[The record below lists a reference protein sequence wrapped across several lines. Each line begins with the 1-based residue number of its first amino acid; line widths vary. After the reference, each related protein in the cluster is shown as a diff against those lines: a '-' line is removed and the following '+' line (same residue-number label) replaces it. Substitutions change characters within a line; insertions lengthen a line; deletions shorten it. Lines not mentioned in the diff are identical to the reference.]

1 MEESLR
7 SFINFRKNLC
17 LSFKNY
23 SDANMNLLDSLSSN
37 LSAKSL
43 AQLTLNSEYKRK
55 YTSAYKSV
63 AKLEYRDDMSMPSI
77 ASELVPSPEK
87 RSFHMM
93 ALDVTPAK
101 AVYSKKKG
109 DRTPVYSP
117 TKIPGQKP
125 ITVGH
130 KYSFVV
136 SLPEKKDTSP
146 PWVLPLDVKRVKSS
160 KKDHEVGADQ
170 IQELL
175 KNQRLPYGKE
185 LTMVLGDTSYGSKQF
200 LKKLESDL
208 KKTACHGKDQRITGS
223 V

>member
-1 MEESLR
+1 
-7 SFINFRKNLC
+7 
-17 LSFKNY
+17 
-23 SDANMNLLDSLSSN
+23 MNLLDSLSSN
-37 LSAKSL
+37 LNAKSL

-55 YTSAYKSV
+55 YTSVYKSV
-63 AKLEYRDDMSMPSI
+63 AKLEYNPGMSMASI
-77 ASELVPSPEK
+77 AAELVQKPTK
-87 RSFHMM
+87 RTFHMI
-93 ALDVTPAK
+93 ALDVTPVK
-101 AVYSKKKG
+101 AVYSNKKD

-170 IQELL
+170 IKELL
-175 KNQRLPYGKE
+175 KNPQLPYGNE
-185 LTMVLGDTSYGSKQF
+185 LTMALGDTSYGIKKF
-200 LKKLESDL
+200 LKNLESDL
-208 KKTACHGKDQRITGS
+208 KKTACHGKGQRITGS

>member
-1 MEESLR
+1 MEESFR
-7 SFINFRKNLC
+7 SFINFRKKLC

-23 SDANMNLLDSLSSN
+23 ADANMNLLDSLCSN
-37 LSAKSL
+37 LNAKSL

-55 YTSAYKSV
+55 YTSVYKSV
-63 AKLEYRDDMSMPSI
+63 DKLEYRDDMSMPSI
-77 ASELVPSPEK
+77 ASELVSSPEK

-93 ALDVTPAK
+93 ALDVTPVK
-101 AVYSKKKG
+101 AVYSNKKG
-109 DRTPVYSP
+109 DRTLVHSP

-130 KYSFVV
+130 KYSFIV

-170 IQELL
+170 IKELL
-175 KNQRLPYGKE
+175 KNQRLPYGKD
-185 LTMVLGDTSYGSKQF
+185 LAMVLGDTSYGCKQF
-200 LKKLESDL
+200 LKQLESDL
-208 KKTACHGKDQRITGS
+208 KKTACNGKDQRIKGS